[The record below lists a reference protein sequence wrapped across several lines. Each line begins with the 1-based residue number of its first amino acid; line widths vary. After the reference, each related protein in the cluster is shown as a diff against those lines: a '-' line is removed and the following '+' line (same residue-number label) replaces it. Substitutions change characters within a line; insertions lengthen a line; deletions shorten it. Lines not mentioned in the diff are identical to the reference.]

1 MRLNILSKIS
11 FISVFILFF
20 SCKEERQINR
30 DFVVYP
36 VNTKNEKVEFFW
48 KNNQNQPFRNIQ
60 NLKKYVDTKNQD
72 LKFAMNGGMF
82 IENNIP
88 KGLYIENY
96 KTLHPIDTLSGEGNF
111 YLKPNGIFYMTRS
124 NESAI
129 ISTENFKTDSDIRFA
144 TQSGPML
151 IINGKINP
159 IFQKNS
165 GNLNIRNGVGI
176 LKNGN
181 PVFVMSKK
189 KINFYHFASF
199 FKSLGCK
206 EALYLD
212 GFVSRA
218 YFPEENW
225 IQEDG
230 DFGVMIGITTAK

>member
-1 MRLNILSKIS
+1 MKLNILAK
-11 FISVFILFF
+11 ILFLSICMILF
-20 SCKEERQINR
+20 SCKEDRQINP

-36 VNTKNEKVEFFW
+36 VDTKNEKIEFFW

-60 NLKKYVDTKNQD
+60 NLKKYATTKNQD

-88 KGLYIENY
+88 KGLYIENFN
-96 KTLHPIDTLSGEGNF
+96 TLHPIDTLSGEGNF
-111 YLKPNGIFYMTRS
+111 YLKPNGIFYITRS
-124 NESAI
+124 NESAV
-129 ISTENFKTDSDIRFA
+129 ISTENFRTDSDIRFA

-151 IINGKINP
+151 IINGKMNP

-189 KINFYHFASF
+189 KINFYDFASF

-206 EALYLD
+206 NALYLD

>member
-1 MRLNILSKIS
+1 MKLNILSKIL
-11 FISVFILFF
+11 FISVFVVFF
-20 SCKEERQINR
+20 SCKEDRQINP
-30 DFVVYP
+30 DFVVYS
-36 VNTKNEKVEFFW
+36 VDTKNEKVEFFW
-48 KNNQNQPFRNIQ
+48 KNTQNQPFRNIQ
-60 NLKKYVDTKNQD
+60 NLKKYVRTKNQD

-96 KTLHPIDTLSGEGNF
+96 KTLHPIDTLDGEGNF
-111 YLKPNGIFYMTRS
+111 YLKPNGIFYMKRS

-129 ISTENFKTDSDIRFA
+129 ISTEHFKTDSDIRFA

-151 IINGKINP
+151 LINGKINP

-176 LKNGN
+176 LKNGD
-181 PVFVMSKK
+181 PIFVMSKK

-199 FKSLGCK
+199 FKSLGCN
-206 EALYLD
+206 EALYFD